1 MNINRIKTDITL
13 AECGINPA
21 INITNDEYLYDASAY
36 HIQQAIEKSLKYI
49 LHNIYGE
56 DDTTKKFKTHNISS
70 LIIMLNSYD
79 SDFINNHPDIV
90 NIADE
95 ITKWEASS
103 RYGESIVST
112 RNDIMEAIKYAKN
125 LYDEIL
131 DYNKDK
137 VKDETVAVLKNTDSD
152 IEIEQESFD
161 YE

>member
-79 SDFINNHPDIV
+79 SNFINNHPDIV
-90 NIADE
+90 SIADE
-95 ITKWEASS
+95 ITRWEASS

-112 RNDIMEAIKYAKN
+112 RNDIIKAIKYAKN
-125 LYDEIL
+125 LYNEIL

-137 VKDETVAVLKNTDSD
+137 VKDDTISVSQPKHKD
-152 IEIEQESFD
+152 IDLER
-161 YE
+161 